1 MNNLVKSRR
10 EFLLK
15 IFSNKTKSIS
25 GLASSTPDV
34 EQTDKIKMLT
44 PDGKLVEVD
53 SQILKN
59 CKKTSKV
66 KNAEILKWVKDVKE
80 IY

>member
-1 MNNLVKSRR
+1 
-10 EFLLK
+10 
-15 IFSNKTKSIS
+15 
-25 GLASSTPDV
+25 
-34 EQTDKIKMLT
+34 MLT

-53 SQILKN
+53 NHVLKN

-66 KNAEILKWVKDVKE
+66 KNAEILKWVKDARE